1 MKYQTLLS
9 PRHKINRMPFR
20 RRIKRQTMGKDAIK
34 KSSTA
39 IIVFGQGSTV
49 SSHQVIV
56 TNTGGRDLSGATQTV
71 KQEQSTD
78 STCEIGDII
87 KYLNICMA
95 VGPRADAGMEDDNNG
110 WLEYAIIK
118 HKEVKQNITS
128 TQLGLHSLM
137 DVCTKAFRGDCI
149 WTGCLPIGQQQ
160 PNSLDIKIKI
170 PKIFTKMQIGSEL
183 EILYHFRSVNSADV
197 RTNSH
202 KLVST
207 AQYKCYV

>member
-1 MKYQTLLS
+1 MRFQTLLS
-9 PRHKINRMPFR
+9 PRANQNLMPFR

-49 SSHQVIV
+49 SRHTVIV
-56 TNTGGRDLSGATQTV
+56 ANTGTRDLSGATQTIRA
-71 KQEQSTD
+71 EQDTD
-78 STCEIGDII
+78 KTCNIGDII

-95 VGPRADAGMEDDNNG
+95 ISPRADAGMEDDNNG

-118 HKEVKQNITS
+118 HKEVRQGITS

-137 DVCTKAFRGDCI
+137 DVCTKAFRGDCL
-149 WTGCLPIGQQQ
+149 WTGCLPVGQQQ
-160 PNSLDIKIKI
+160 PNSLDLKIKL
-170 PKIFTKMQIGSEL
+170 PKVFTKIQLGSEL
-183 EILYHFRSVNSADV
+183 EILYHFRSANSADV

-207 AQYKCYV
+207 VQYKCYV